1 MKITHFLWSVAA
13 ALGFLI
19 GSADAQVLLRDD
31 FNGTSLDAAKWSVA
45 DWKLGRAQLALT
57 PVVADGFAR
66 LKFETFNPKSAGV
79 TFVGTEIDSKQD
91 FSLMSGI
98 EFEARMRVGASPA
111 GLVTSFFTY
120 KARRVDAENFSD
132 EIDFEFLSNQMTEP
146 PPGGTPIQLTTYRAF
161 NNTRPNYEDAS
172 RINGQSVRVARINL
186 NRFNTFVI
194 RWLPNRVEWLVNGR
208 TVRVAQTAVPEE
220 AMKICLNFWA
230 PEKSWVEAFSDSL
243 VPEKTAAKNRVFH
256 YDVDYV
262 EVRRISGR

>member
-1 MKITHFLWSVAA
+1 M
-13 ALGFLI
+13 GFLLN
-19 GSADAQVLLRDD
+19 SADAQVLLRDD

-45 DWKLGRAQLALT
+45 DWKLGRTQLGLT
-57 PVVADGFAR
+57 PVVGGGFAR
-66 LKFETFNPKSAGV
+66 LKFETFNPRGASV
-79 TFVGTEIDSKQD
+79 TFLGTEIDSNQD
-91 FSLMSGI
+91 FLLLSGI
-98 EFEARMRVGASPA
+98 EFEARVRVNASPA

-120 KARRVDAENFSD
+120 QAHQIDGEDFSD
-132 EIDFEFLSNQMTEP
+132 EIDFEFLSNQTAKP

-161 NNTRPNYEDAS
+161 NNTRPNYEDAN
-172 RINGQSVRVARINL
+172 RINGQSVRVKKINL

-208 TVRVAQTAVPEE
+208 TVRVAQTAVPEQ

-243 VPEKTAAKNRVFH
+243 VPEETATKNRVFY

-262 EVRRISGR
+262 EVRRISGE